1 VVAVAEAKTRETIL
15 TTQDDLCPDLDK
27 ELFRQLGINT
37 RTSETKLLKLWEK
50 CRDDPEFYI
59 FGGFVRTID
68 EKVHV
73 TPRKPF
79 PPKSYAI
86 AMLRHIHDAKMG
98 QVVAI
103 TKSRQIMMT
112 WLLAA
117 YASWEAKFHDHAR
130 VMYQSIKEQKAETF
144 IFKDSFLHSRIGFIE
159 RAVPRFLRSYN
170 LKGRTGTLV
179 YQNTGSIIEALPQG
193 ADQARSS
200 SASLYLL
207 DEAAFQTNFAATFKG
222 ILPMAKGNPANPN
235 SGGRIVMVT
244 TANGGSDYA
253 KIVEEDQEH
262 NYHREAKAA

>member
-1 VVAVAEAKTRETIL
+1 MVELKTRETVL
-15 TTQDDLCPDLDK
+15 TVQDDLCPELDK
-27 ELFRQLGINT
+27 ELFKQLGMNR
-37 RTSETKLLKLWEK
+37 RTSSTKIAKIWER

-68 EKVHV
+68 EKDRRN
-73 TPRKPF
+73 PRKCF

-130 VMYQSIKEQKAETF
+130 VMYQSKKKEDAGAF
-144 IFKDSFLHSRIGFIE
+144 IFKDSFLHSRVAFIE
-159 RAVPRFLRSYN
+159 RALPRFLRSYN
-170 LKGRTGTLV
+170 LRGRSGTLV
-179 YQNTGSIIEALPQG
+179 YQDTGSIIEALPRG
-193 ADQARSS
+193 ADQARSY
-200 SASLYLL
+200 SASLYLF
-207 DEAAFQTNFAATFKG
+207 DEAAFQDNFADTYKAV
-222 ILPMAKGNPANPN
+222 LPMTKGNPSNPD
-235 SGGRIVMVT
+235 SGGRIILVT
-244 TANGGSDYA
+244 TAKGGSDYA
-253 KIVEEDQEH
+253 KIVEETAEF